1 MTTRPA
7 TPADAAFLLALFAES
22 GDAAAWIA
30 STDPRLL
37 HRQFSAQQSG
47 YAAQFPG
54 ARHEIVVVD
63 GEPAGH
69 VRWIEVD
76 REVRI
81 IDVGVVPRCRRQG
94 IAARVYDTILAHA
107 RARGKP
113 ARASV
118 ARLNAVSLAFH
129 ARLGFVT
136 EAETDTHFVLVA
148 PAVGV
153 QA

>member
-1 MTTRPA
+1 MTGLSLGVLRR
-7 TPADAAFLLALFAES
+7 
-22 GDAAAWIA
+22 I
-30 STDPRLL
+30 DPRLL
-37 HRQFSAQQSG
+37 HLQFHAQQAG

-54 ARHEIVVVD
+54 ATHEIVVAD

-81 IDVGVVPRCRRQG
+81 IDVGLLARYRRQG
-94 IAARVYDTILAHA
+94 IATRAYDTILAHA

-118 ARLNAVSLAFH
+118 ARLNAASLAFH

-148 PAVGV
+148 HH
-153 QA
+153 Q